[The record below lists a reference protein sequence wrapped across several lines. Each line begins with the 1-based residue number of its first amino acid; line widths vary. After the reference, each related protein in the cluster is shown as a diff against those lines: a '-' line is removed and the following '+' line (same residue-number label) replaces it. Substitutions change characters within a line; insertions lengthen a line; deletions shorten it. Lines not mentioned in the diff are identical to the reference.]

1 MNAPVSLLQRIA
13 ESRASAPATRR
24 AILDAI
30 LEDPDRVLEESFE
43 QLAERSASSVPT
55 IMRTCRDLGFA
66 GLREFKL
73 ALAQELAIGGS
84 PLHRRVN
91 IEDAADDVVAKIA
104 RSAAASVA
112 GVRNQLHMP
121 TLAAAVDAIA
131 SAPHIDVYG
140 AGNTSWFMATD
151 LQARLFRLGLSACA
165 WSDYHLQQVAA
176 GAQRAGG
183 VVIAITH
190 VGGMPSLLDA
200 VDIARSQ
207 GAKVIAITRPDTPLA
222 ERADLLLGLTVPDDA
237 VMHVGIDA
245 YLVHLTLVEILTV
258 LVAQR
263 VGSPAVQRLQGVREA
278 LKRHGIDIRTH
289 PLQSWD
295 GGGVN
300 DV

>member
-1 MNAPVSLLQRIA
+1 MNGPASLLQRIS

-73 ALAQELAIGGS
+73 ALAQELALGGS

-91 IEDAADDVVAKIA
+91 IEDAAEDVVGKIA

-112 GVRNQLHMP
+112 GVRNQLDLDV
-121 TLAAAVDAIA
+121 LAAAVDAIA
-131 SAPHIDVYG
+131 TAPHIDVVG

-151 LQARLFRLGLSACA
+151 LQARLFRLGLSVTA

-176 GAQRAGG
+176 GAQKPGG

-200 VDIARSQ
+200 VDIARAQ
-207 GAKVIAITRPDTPLA
+207 GAKVIAITRPNTPLA
-222 ERADLLLGLTVPDDA
+222 ERADLLLGLSVPDDA

-245 YLVHLTLVEILTV
+245 YLTHLTLIEILTV

-263 VGSPAVQRLQGVREA
+263 VGEPAVQRLRGVREA
-278 LKRHGIDIRTH
+278 LQRHGIDVRTH

-295 GGGVN
+295 GGGIQRG
-300 DV
+300 